1 MAVKQRGD
9 GMIQIPEYTSG
20 CFKLYRIEQNDTKD
34 YPVEKLKDTGYEIW
48 YREISVF
55 DKTRYQLEQGGKEV
69 TMKICIPQYKEIDSK
84 CICVI
89 DGVQH
94 LVYNAT
100 HVMDKNGNRETELTL
115 IRPGEELEIHE

>member
-1 MAVKQRGD
+1 MAIKPRGD

-20 CFKLYRIEQNDTKD
+20 CFKLYRITQDTTND
-34 YPVEKLKDTGYEIW
+34 YPVEKLEDTGYEIW

-69 TMKICIPQYKEIDSK
+69 TMKIRIPQCKLIDSE
-84 CICVI
+84 CVCVI
-89 DGVQH
+89 DEVQH

-100 HVMDKNGNRETELTL
+100 HVTDKNSNRETELTL
-115 IRPGEELEIHE
+115 IRPERELEINE

>member
-1 MAVKQRGD
+1 M
-9 GMIQIPEYTSG
+9 QIPEYTSG
-20 CFKLYRIEQNDTKD
+20 CFKLYRIEQDNTKD
-34 YPVEKLKDTGYEIW
+34 YPVEKLKNTGYEIW

-69 TMKICIPQYKEIDSK
+69 TMKICIPQYKGIDSK
-84 CICVI
+84 CVCVI
-89 DGVQH
+89 DDVQH

-115 IRPGEELEIHE
+115 IRPGEELKIDE